1 MPRGSKDK
9 YTDKQKR
16 KAEHIEESYEQKG
29 VPEGKAEARAW
40 ATVNKQSGGGERSGG
55 SGKKKPAEAKQ
66 SDRKESARRA
76 VKSREGHPRTSKAS
90 HEAQTVDAQ
99 AGVGRGVAQG
109 WVMVGVSKHAFA
121 SRLAPTQDLR
131 CASVSA
137 PGTNPVGA
145 SLLAKAVGQPPA
157 MFSAASTDRS
167 PPPATGSNH
176 G

>member
-29 VPEGKAEARAW
+29 VSEGEAEARAW

-76 VKSREGHPRTSKAS
+76 AKSREGHPRTSKAS
-90 HEAQTVDAQ
+90 HEAQTVDSLKKEARAKNIPGRSKLRKQ
-99 AGVGRGVAQG
+99 ELVEALRKAG
-109 WVMVGVSKHAFA
+109 
-121 SRLAPTQDLR
+121 
-131 CASVSA
+131 
-137 PGTNPVGA
+137 
-145 SLLAKAVGQPPA
+145 
-157 MFSAASTDRS
+157 
-167 PPPATGSNH
+167 
-176 G
+176 